1 MANSLQDQLLKAG
14 LVDGKKI
21 KQAKQAKK
29 KQKKQQRQSG
39 TEVIDENKQAAQ
51 KSRAEKAGRDREL
64 NRQRDE
70 EAQRK
75 AVVAQIKQLIEI
87 NRLPKDKGDVAFN
100 FSDNNKIKKIYV
112 TEEFQ
117 VQLSKGRLAI
127 VKLNE
132 QYEIVA
138 SPIAEKIAQRDQ
150 ASVIVCN
157 EAVGLEEDEDDYYAD
172 YKIPDDLMW

>member
-14 LVDGKKI
+14 LIDGKKV

-51 KSRAEKAGRDREL
+51 KSRSEKVERDRAL

-87 NRLPKDKGDVAFN
+87 NRLPKGKGDVAFN
-100 FSDNNKIKKIYV
+100 FVDNKKVKKIYV

-138 SPIAEKIAQRDQ
+138 CPIAEKIAQRDQ
-150 ASVIVCN
+150 GSVILCN
-157 EAVGLEEDEDDYYAD
+157 ETVGLEDDEDDYYAE